1 MVNWYCGWLVVG
13 IGRCQ
18 SVKIYG
24 QYILQIHPTSLQRWL
39 NQSGCEIEVRNL
51 CTKIGIF
58 LGFNQQPPNPQEGY
72 CNQIQDKI
80 HPPNPR
86 KVHGV
91 ITSRSSW
98 WRCKDMLLMVPWAGM
113 AVVSAVTA
121 PVTCINRHAR
131 SNIARGYWAI
141 QMFQKFLYEKLR
153 GLFLPWLRK
162 LQNVG
167 KCSMSCRNFVF
178 WCFLYFDIGEP
189 RLHHLSLNVN
199 VSSRYC
205 KVRHADS
212 FRNFRSWLVA
222 QLHQIQ
228 CQ

>member
-1 MVNWYCGWLVVG
+1 MVG

-24 QYILQIHPTSLQRWL
+24 QFILQIHPRSLQRWL

-51 CTKIGIF
+51 CTKIGFF
-58 LGFNQQPPNPQEGY
+58 LSFNQQPPNPQEGY

-86 KVHGV
+86 KVHEV

-113 AVVSAVTA
+113 AVASAVTA

-131 SNIARGYWAI
+131 SNIARGYCKRLLGDSDVPKVFIWKIEGFFPA
-141 QMFQKFLYEKLR
+141 LVE
-153 GLFLPWLRK
+153 K
-162 LQNVG
+162 LQNVEN
-167 KCSMSCRNFVF
+167 CSMSCRNFVF
-178 WCFLYFDIGEP
+178 WCFLYFEIGEP

-205 KVRHADS
+205 KVRHEDS
-212 FRNFRSWLVA
+212 FRKFISWLVA

-228 CQ
+228 GQ

>member
-1 MVNWYCGWLVVG
+1 MIGGWHWQMPIRENLWPIHSANSPDVTPKMAQPIGLWNWSAKFMYQDW
-13 IGRCQ
+13 
-18 SVKIYG
+18 
-24 QYILQIHPTSLQRWL
+24 
-39 NQSGCEIEVRNL
+39 N
-51 CTKIGIF
+51 F